1 MTMFDDLTEQ
11 VRSGEATADDAAA
24 RLLAQLTLDERLGLL
39 DGDAGLLRTI
49 PKMAGGNHNQV
60 FLTAGQVE
68 RLGIPGLR
76 FTDGPRGVVRG
87 SSTCFPVAIAR
98 GATFDP
104 ELEQQ
109 VGEAIGKE
117 GRVQQAN
124 LFGGLCVNA
133 LRHPGWGRAQ
143 ETYGEDPVHLG
154 RMGVALTRGVAP
166 WLMTCVKHFA
176 LNSMDE
182 ARFKV
187 DVTASDADLHERYLP
202 HFKAVVDAGVD
213 SVMTAYNRVN
223 GSWAGESRQLITDVL
238 RREWGFEG
246 YTHSDWVYGFRDAV
260 ASVQAGLDVEMPFRQ
275 QRARALPKALRDGR
289 LLPADVDAAGL
300 RVLAGQL
307 RYAARKVAPEPE
319 AGVVA
324 GPAHRALARRV
335 AVQSL
340 VLLRNE
346 VVDGVPV
353 LPLRADGVGTVA
365 VLGRLADQANIGDN
379 GSSLVSPPSTS
390 TVLDGLVEALG
401 RTRVVHVDAAD
412 RSGSVAAAAEADAA
426 VVVVGLGHEDEGEFL
441 VADDSEPLRVYHPAF
456 KFAPLA
462 KALAWLTHRS
472 DVRIGGDRRD
482 LHLRAEDVE
491 LLEAVAAVNPRTV
504 VIIIGG
510 GMVLLDPWRERVGA
524 IVLGWYPGMEG
535 GRAIADVLLGEEE
548 PGGRLPFPIV
558 SDPAQL
564 APTDFD
570 AKSIRY
576 DRWWG
581 QRKLDRDGNVATHP
595 YGFGLGYTTFALD
608 GLELAPADGGVRATV
623 EARNTGDRPGATVV
637 QLYAID
643 LDQPADRQ
651 VWHLLGFQRIELPAG
666 EAGEV
671 TVEGDLAAISR
682 RTAPGQWSLADGNW
696 HVVAAQHA
704 HDPASTPSRRLEP

>member
-1 MTMFDDLTEQ
+1 MFEDLTDQ
-11 VRSGEATADDAAA
+11 VRAGRLTAEEAAA
-24 RLLAQLTLDERLGLL
+24 QLLEELTLDERLGLL

-49 PKMAGGNHNQV
+49 PKMTGGKHNQV
-60 FLTAGQVE
+60 FLTAGQIE
-68 RLGIPGLR
+68 RLGVPGLR

-87 SSTCFPVAIAR
+87 SSTCFPVAVAR

-117 GRVQQAN
+117 GRAQGAN

-154 RMGVALTRGVAP
+154 RMGVALMTGVAP

-176 LNSMDE
+176 ANSMEE
-182 ARFKV
+182 ARFRV
-187 DVTASDADLHERYLP
+187 DVEIADADLHERYLP

-238 RREWGFEG
+238 RGEWGFDG
-246 YTHSDWVYGFRDAV
+246 FTHSDWVYGFRDAV

-289 LLPADVDAAGL
+289 LLPAAVDAAGKRIL
-300 RVLAGQL
+300 TTQL
-307 RYAARKVAPEPE
+307 RYSARELGDP
-319 AGVVA
+319 GSDVVA
-324 GPAHRALARRV
+324 GTDHRALARRV
-335 AVQSL
+335 ATRSL

-346 VVDGVPV
+346 VVDQARV
-353 LPLRADGVGTVA
+353 LPLDAGALKKVA
-365 VLGRLADQANIGDN
+365 VLGRLADQPNIGDN

-390 TVLDGLVEALG
+390 SVLDGLVEALG
-401 RTRVVHVDAAD
+401 ASRVVHVAD
-412 RSGSVAAAAEADAA
+412 PATSPAAASKADAA
-426 VVVVGLGHEDEGEFL
+426 VVVVGLSHEDEGEFL
-441 VADDSEPLRVYHPAF
+441 VSDDTEPLRVYHPAF

-462 KALAWLTHRS
+462 KAMAWLS
-472 DVRIGGDRRD
+472 SKSGVKVGGDRRD
-482 LHLRAEDVE
+482 LHLRAEDIE
-491 LLEAVAAVNPRTV
+491 LIEAVAAVNPRTIIV
-504 VIIIGG
+504 VIGG
-510 GMVLLDPWRERVGA
+510 GMVVLDPWQERAGA
-524 IVLGWYPGMEG
+524 VLLGWYPGMEG
-535 GRAIADVLLGEEE
+535 GRAIADVLLGDAE

-558 SDPAQL
+558 SDPAHL

-570 AKSIRY
+570 ATRIRY

-581 QRKLDRDGNVATHP
+581 QRKLDHEGHVAAYP
-595 YGFGLGYTTFALD
+595 YGFGLGYTTFELGD
-608 GLELAPADGGVRATV
+608 LEVSTVDDGVRATV
-623 EARNTGDRPGATVV
+623 EVQNTGDRPGATVV
-637 QLYAID
+637 QLYGID
-643 LDQPADRQ
+643 SNQPADGQ
-651 VWHLLGFQRIELPAG
+651 VWHLLGFRRVELSAG
-666 EAGEV
+666 SAGSMSV
-671 TVEGDLAAISR
+671 DGDLAAISR
-682 RTAPGQWSLADGNW
+682 RTAPGTWSLAEGDW

-704 HDPASTPSRRLEP
+704 HDPASTTPRSLTP